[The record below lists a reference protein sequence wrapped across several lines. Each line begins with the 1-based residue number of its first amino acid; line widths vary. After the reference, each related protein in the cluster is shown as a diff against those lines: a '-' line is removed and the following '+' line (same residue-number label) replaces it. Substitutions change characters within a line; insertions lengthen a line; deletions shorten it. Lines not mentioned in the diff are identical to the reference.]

1 MSFDIGIAEL
11 KSIAKDGVKAM
22 IHEVAGNG
30 GQGSKRRGY
39 FKSVK
44 NVIQEYQQRLEDD
57 FLPVLVKDFAQDIV
71 IKFTAGQLSEEN
83 KSKINM
89 FLDMVE
95 KSDIKSLEENLVRKL
110 EELREGD
117 EGDESFEKF
126 ERLKKVVVDG
136 HNSIVRR
143 IDSHIRSVIKDTMFW
158 RTLERSKLK
167 AMLYNFVDGDVPE
180 NVKKV
185 FENGVNSVPSTKLT
199 KKDVDNRVEEA
210 LLEYLIRL
218 GRRRIYGYYKV
229 LHTTSV
235 KEWLRKVK
243 LMSIDAEIRKW
254 IEDFENYYPA
264 LLAELDLV
272 YSDVKLDTKEEL
284 VEKLERED
292 CVMVMCDKNMG
303 MSLFTLETMRKADE
317 TLMKQLGAVQVKNT
331 KEEIIAWV
339 KSEIKKFV
347 RGLTVD
353 QKNYMDN
360 LHGGRQ
366 GGLGEVAFPFLRCQ
380 HKVHK
385 MTEEDIRNKDLSKLK
400 FRPVVDAK
408 QWLTRGYAEIIMQM
422 MREACS
428 TLVDNGG
435 PVMNNIKSKDGWR
448 FSVEMRDYIAE
459 ERFEVM
465 VTADIEEA
473 YTNID
478 DNMIKNAIGIV
489 CKFLVYEEWKIELME
504 KLVDL
509 VLDQNFVETSEGF
522 FKFKKVLPMGYK
534 LSGDALDIVA
544 VAEEMLALYNLG
556 VENSGVSKV
565 RIGEL
570 KNYPVEFVRTNSVHK
585 ELSMAKGVNKFK
597 RYVDDIHSLIA
608 GSKKDILNGL
618 LAIGYMYPECLVI
631 SMNLSIW
638 HSRFLDVFT
647 WRSLDSREI
656 SAVMNKNSEAP
667 VGHVRKGS
675 NHPDKYKL
683 QSLLG
688 EMLRGR
694 RIASDKEMIQHSDK
708 CTAHEFQSIGY
719 SRREVEAAME
729 EAKQKFDEK
738 YSGMFVKINDELERR
753 YFSYGGGLVY
763 NKNYRY
769 GEVVMNFIDNVK
781 PHGEP
786 GILLLPDV
794 KIKRLAFTKKRYLKR
809 QDEDKKKSKF

>member
-1 MSFDIGIAEL
+1 MPYDIGLAEL
-11 KSIAKDGVKAM
+11 KSIVKDGVKEL
-22 IHEVAGNG
+22 IHQVG
-30 GQGSKRRGY
+30 GSGGRGSRKRGC
-39 FKSVK
+39 FQAVK
-44 NVIQEYQQRLEDD
+44 AVIQQYQQTFEDE
-57 FLPVLVKDFAQDIV
+57 FLPVLVSDFAEDIV
-71 IKFTAGQLSEEN
+71 IKFTGGQLSEED
-83 KSKINM
+83 KSKIDM
-89 FLDMVE
+89 FIVMVE
-95 KSDIKSLEENLVRKL
+95 KSDLKRLEENLVKKL
-110 EELREGD
+110 EELSNADGSD
-117 EGDESFEKF
+117 DAFEKF
-126 ERLKKVVVDG
+126 ENLKKHAIDG
-136 HNSIVRR
+136 HNNIVRR
-143 IDSHIRSVIKDTMFW
+143 IDIHIRSVIKDTMYW
-158 RTLERSKLK
+158 RTLERSKIK

-180 NVKKV
+180 NVKKI

-199 KKDVDNRVEEA
+199 KKEVDTRVEEA

-218 GRRRIYGYYKV
+218 GRRRIYGYYTV

-243 LMSIDAEIRKW
+243 LMSIDKDDRKW
-254 IEDFENYYPA
+254 IEEFETYYPA
-264 LLAELDLV
+264 LMAELDLV

-284 VEKLERED
+284 VEKLEKED
-292 CVMVMCDKNMG
+292 CVLVMCDKNMG

-317 TLMKQLGAVQVKNT
+317 KLMKQLGAVQVKNT
-331 KEEIIAWV
+331 KQEVIGWV
-339 KSEIKKFV
+339 KSEIKKFES
-347 RGLTVD
+347 GLTVE
-353 QKNYMDN
+353 QRNFMDN
-360 LHGGRQ
+360 LHGGRK
-366 GGLGEVAFPFLRCQ
+366 GGLVDVAFPFLRCQ

-385 MTEEDIRNKDLSKLK
+385 MTEDDIRKKDLSKLK

-448 FSVEMRDYIAE
+448 FAVEMRDYIAK

-473 YTNID
+473 YTNIG
-478 DNMIKNAIGIV
+478 DNMIKNAIEIV
-489 CKFLVYEEWKIELME
+489 CKFLGYVEWKIDLMK

-509 VLDQNFVETSEGF
+509 VLDQNFVETSEGI

-544 VAEEMLALYNLG
+544 VAEEMLVLYNLG
-556 VENSGVSKV
+556 AEDSEVSKV

-570 KNYPVEFVRTNSVHK
+570 KNYPVELVNDNSVQV
-585 ELSMAKGVNKFK
+585 EINMSKGVKNFK

-608 GSKKDILNGL
+608 GSKEDILNGV
-618 LAIGYMYPECLVI
+618 LAIGYMYPECLTI
-631 SMNLSIW
+631 SMNLNIW
-638 HSRFLDVFT
+638 HSSFLDVFT
-647 WRSLDSREI
+647 WRNLNSGEV

-667 VGHVRKGS
+667 VGHVRKES

-694 RIASDKEMIQHSDK
+694 RIASDEEMIQLSDK
-708 CTAHEFQSIGY
+708 CIAHEFQSIGY
-719 SRREVEAAME
+719 SRREVETAME
-729 EAKQKFDEK
+729 EAKKKVDEK

-781 PHGEP
+781 PQGEP

-794 KIKRLAFTKKRYLKR
+794 KIKRLAFTKKRYLRR
-809 QDEDKKKSKF
+809 QEENKKKSKS